1 MNIAIYDLDNT
12 ITARP
17 TFTLFL
23 LFYARQAAPFRLVA
37 LPIWIIALL
46 GYRLG
51 LYSRKILKQFGIAM
65 FMGTKICP
73 DTLSRIAAHFAGNV
87 VSGGLQPGAVERI
100 AVDRRRGAM
109 LVLATAAPE
118 FYASTVSEML
128 GFDAVVATRHI
139 AAVDGKVT
147 NRIDGENCYAAE
159 KLRRIEEWMLQE
171 GINKAQ
177 ADICFYSDDI
187 SDRPTLDF
195 ANRGYAIN
203 PSGNFAKAASIAGW
217 DSLNFRNAPD
227 AVSGP

>member
-12 ITARP
+12 VTSRP

-23 LFYARQAAPFRLVA
+23 LFYARQAAPFRLVG
-37 LPIWIIALL
+37 LPIWIMALL

-51 LYSRKILKQFGIAM
+51 LYGRKRLKQFGIAM

-73 DTLSRIAAHFAGNV
+73 DTLGRIAAHFASNV

-100 AVDRRRGAM
+100 SLDRKRGAM

-118 FYASTVSEML
+118 FYAKTISEML

-139 AAVDGKVT
+139 AEVDGEVT

-159 KLRRIEEWMLQE
+159 KRRRVEEWMQQN
-171 GINKAQ
+171 GIDRAQ
-177 ADICFYSDDI
+177 ADICFYSDDL

-195 ANRGYAIN
+195 ADKGYAIN
-203 PSGNFAKAASIAGW
+203 ASGKFAKVAPIAGW
-217 DSLNFRNAPD
+217 DSLNFRNAP
-227 AVSGP
+227 GPTSVY